1 MTTEGDTRDTV
12 MKKFISILVLSALL
26 ASLLS
31 VSALAD
37 TTGGAKVKA
46 ELLNMRDGASL
57 SSAVIDHLPRN
68 AFLLVEGTSNGWSRV
83 VYNGRTG
90 YVSSQYLNCYE
101 TLDGITG
108 YSATVKGSDVRM
120 RAGANTSSKVLGYYN
135 TGDSLK
141 VLGVSGAWL
150 KVASAG
156 GATGYIRSDYLSY
169 AEPWT
174 AAVPSVPSNAA
185 MGEKIVATAKQ
196 YLGYPYVWA
205 GMSPETGFDCS
216 GFVNYVY
223 NQHGYSL
230 HRVAQDIYSY
240 DGQSVAQ
247 ADLQPGDILCFGYSG
262 SSINHV
268 GIYIGN
274 GQFIHASTYT
284 TGVIISELSSRGTY
298 SSPLIG
304 IKRVV

>member
-1 MTTEGDTRDTV
+1 
-12 MKKFISILVLSALL
+12 MKKLLRILVLSALL
-26 ASLLS
+26 TCLLS
-31 VSALAD
+31 ISAFAD

-46 ELLNMRDGASL
+46 NLLNVRQGAGLNVS
-57 SSAVIDHLPRN
+57 VIGQLPKN
-68 AFLLVEGTSNGWSRV
+68 TFLLVEETTNGWSRV
-83 VYNGRTG
+83 VYDGKTG
-90 YVSSQYLNCYE
+90 YVASHYLAFYE
-101 TLDGITG
+101 TLDGATG
-108 YSATVKGSDVRM
+108 YPATVKGTSVRM
-120 RAGANTSSKVLGYYN
+120 RSQPNTYSEVLGYYN
-135 TGDSLK
+135 TGDTLK
-141 VLGVSGAWL
+141 VLGVSGIWL
-150 KVASAG
+150 KVSGAG
-156 GATGYIRSDYLSY
+156 DVTGYIRSDYLSY

-174 AAVPSVPSNAA
+174 AAAPEVPSNAA

-230 HRVAQDIYSY
+230 HRVAQDIYDN

-262 SSINHV
+262 GSINHV

-274 GQFIHASTYT
+274 EQFIHASTYT
-284 TGVIISELSSRGTY
+284 TGVIISDLDSRAYAT
-298 SSPLIG
+298 PLIG